1 MTQFQKTGV
10 LALML
15 ALPVLLWLFLKLF
28 GQNQFDIPLYYPH
41 GLDSLANCNNT
52 TAPHQV
58 SQLSLENLQGASVD
72 ENALSGKVNIIYFLP
87 DNCADTCLLVL
98 EELAKLQ
105 KVFEAQPS
113 VQLLT
118 IGSHHDQITLQSLS
132 QRYRAQPKKWQFLMS
147 GMPTIKRCQFALPLK
162 NISIA
167 ETLILIDSKRRI
179 RGYYVGTEPDEV
191 DRLTVEIK
199 ILLSNMEAQVVLNE
213 EL

>member
-1 MTQFQKTGV
+1 MIT
-10 LALML
+10 
-15 ALPVLLWLFLKLF
+15 LPVLLWLFLKLF

-58 SQLSLENLQGASVD
+58 SQLSLENSQGASMDKNVLTGQVT
-72 ENALSGKVNIIYFLP
+72 AVYFLP
-87 DNCADTCLLVL
+87 NNCTDTCLLVL

-105 KVFEAQPS
+105 EVFETQSP
-113 VQLLT
+113 VQILA
-118 IGSHHDQITLQSLS
+118 IGSHHNQTTLQSLS
-132 QRYRAQPKKWQFLMS
+132 QRYRAQPKKWQFLTGGTS
-147 GMPTIKRCQFALPLK
+147 TIKRCQFALPLK

-167 ETLILIDSKRRI
+167 ETLVLIDSKRRI